1 MPFYLKNLILFDK
14 FAINTTSLYE
24 HLNQKIDYVKEMD
37 DPSRHENKRYNFG
50 SYENYQKFK
59 KTSILYDVKINSGAE
74 FYKDYLK
81 YESNYDNKLLNSN
94 TFNEVFF
101 EVDKYRKRFL
111 LVQKR
116 TAFASYSEHN

>member
-37 DPSRHENKRYNFG
+37 DPSRHEKIRDITFG
-50 SYENYQKFK
+50 SYQNYQKFK

-81 YESNYDNKLLNSN
+81 YRVEL
-94 TFNEVFF
+94 
-101 EVDKYRKRFL
+101 
-111 LVQKR
+111 
-116 TAFASYSEHN
+116 